1 MSKKV
6 DVSVTPEHSSVV
18 ASGIRCFYGHLK
30 GEWRFQATF
39 PDRGG
44 IDVTHAQ
51 LKSPYQPWQIHEN
64 LLLGIGFV
72 LAKYGLKPESEA
84 PPKTGGLSGAAQS
97 TLDAVREAGGG
108 LEHMQTVWE
117 ALDNSVR
124 AELAEHPEW
133 IELKNARSEAK
144 DGIGQ

>member
-6 DVSVTPEHSSVV
+6 DVQTTPDHAFVV
-18 ASGIRCFYGHLK
+18 ASGIRCFYGQVK
-30 GEWRFQATF
+30 GEWRFQASF
-39 PDRGG
+39 PDRSG
-44 IDVTHAQ
+44 IDVTYEQ
-51 LKSPYQPWQIHEN
+51 LKSPFFAWEVN
-64 LLLGIGFV
+64 RNVLLGIGFV
-72 LAKYGLKPESEA
+72 LSKYGLKPESES
-84 PPKTGGLSGAAQS
+84 PPKAGGLSVAAQS
-97 TLDAVREAGGG
+97 TLDAVRHAGGG